1 MAEIKIFRNGRSRAV
16 RSTGGR
22 PVTGPKYG
30 KIGSLFRHPFFIRDP
45 SGTFPGRVPRRLEVP
60 IFRNGE
66 LRAARSTGDRPV
78 ARSGPEIR
86 KNRFSLWIPVYH
98 LKSLQDLPW
107 RCFTKTRSQD
117 IQKQRVTGRPKWGRP
132 VCHWDLCVKNPKS
145 RFSLWTPVYC
155 PESLQDLPW
164 KSKMKTRGPNIQK
177 RLITDSS
184 KQNCAYSNP
193 YSQAVTHPSTNG
205 SQPCLTSVIGREL
218 VFSR

>member
-1 MAEIKIFRNGRSRAV
+1 MPVSHRKSLQDLPWECFTFGRNQHFQK
-16 RSTGGR
+16 R
-22 PVTGPKYG
+22 PVTGRPKYG
-30 KIGSLFRHPFFIRDP
+30 
-45 SGTFPGRVPRRLEVP
+45 
-60 IFRNGE
+60 
-66 LRAARSTGDRPV
+66 RAARH
-78 ARSGPEIR
+78 GPEIR

-107 RCFTKTRSQD
+107 RCFTKSRSQD

-132 VCHWDLCVKNPKS
+132 VCHWDLCAKNPKN
-145 RFSLWTPVYC
+145 RFSLLTPVPH

-177 RLITDSS
+177 RSITDSS

>member
-1 MAEIKIFRNGRSRAV
+1 MPVSHWKYLQDLPWKCFTSGRKSKFSETAGYGLSGRSV
-16 RSTGGR
+16 GR
-22 PVTGPKYG
+22 CVIGTCARKTR
-30 KIGSLFRHPFFIRDP
+30 KIGSLFGHPFLTRNP

-107 RCFTKTRSQD
+107 RCFKKTRSQD

-177 RLITDSS
+177 WPITDSS
-184 KQNCAYSNP
+184 
-193 YSQAVTHPSTNG
+193 
-205 SQPCLTSVIGREL
+205 
-218 VFSR
+218 